1 MGISIAIQ
9 KNEKN
14 NISFGGVDATFG
26 KYFGPIV
33 ENRAHLKSI

>member
-14 NISFGGVDATFG
+14 NISFGGWML
-26 KYFGPIV
+26 
-33 ENRAHLKSI
+33 HLESILGQ